1 MILSSKTFLVPI
13 VTLSTQDNANYSYS
27 HPYFKKHYKLI
38 AIDLSKQEALDADSK
53 AIQTTIFNF
62 ILLFTRDGDTIT
74 SFTLE
79 EVKETI

>member
-27 HPYFKKHYKLI
+27 RPYFKKHKLI

-53 AIQTTIFNF
+53 AIQTTIFTF